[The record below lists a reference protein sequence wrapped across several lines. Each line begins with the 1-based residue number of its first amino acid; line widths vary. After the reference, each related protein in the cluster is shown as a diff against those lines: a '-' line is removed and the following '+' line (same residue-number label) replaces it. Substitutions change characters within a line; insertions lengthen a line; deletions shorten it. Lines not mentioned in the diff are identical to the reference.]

1 MSHACA
7 LRGYGRC
14 MEEARSLLERLE
26 RIRALDGAGAP
37 SGELLDELRELLAE
51 AEAWVGAEGG
61 EAGED
66 AVARLRKSLS
76 SDMIAV

>member
-7 LRGYGRC
+7 LRGYGRS
-14 MEEARSLLERLE
+14 MDEAQSVLERLE
-26 RIRALDGAGAP
+26 RIRALDGAGASP
-37 SGELLDELRELLAE
+37 GELLDELRELLAE

-61 EAGED
+61 EAGGH

-76 SDMIAV
+76 RDMIAV

>member
-1 MSHACA
+1 
-7 LRGYGRC
+7 
-14 MEEARSLLERLE
+14 MEEAQSVLERLE

-37 SGELLDELRELLAE
+37 AGELLDELRELLAE

-61 EAGED
+61 EAGEG
-66 AVARLRKSLS
+66 AVGRLRTSLS